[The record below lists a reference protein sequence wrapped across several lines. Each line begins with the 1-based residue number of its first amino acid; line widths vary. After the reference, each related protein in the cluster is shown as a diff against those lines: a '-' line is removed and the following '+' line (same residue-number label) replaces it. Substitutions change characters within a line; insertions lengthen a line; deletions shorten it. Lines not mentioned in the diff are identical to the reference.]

1 MAVGVRRVIVAV
13 SLLLAPAACNSTSP
27 PSGPEATCAHACAA
41 RAPSCK
47 SQECARGCNLV
58 LDRLAEG
65 EGDRII
71 ACLAKATEACD
82 DRAWA
87 HCAARVGVHADGG
100 PPAPPAPSD
109 VEEDEE

>member
-1 MAVGVRRVIVAV
+1 MPVAV
-13 SLLLAPAACNSTSP
+13 KSVPLAMLLLVVGAACNSKSP
-27 PSGPEATCAHACAA
+27 PSGPEATCAQACEA
-41 RAPSCK
+41 RAPRCK
-47 SQECARGCNLV
+47 RDECGRGCNLV

-71 ACLAKATEACD
+71 ACVANAAGACG

-87 HCAARVGVHADGG
+87 HCAVRIGPHADGG
-100 PPAPPAPSD
+100 PPAPPPPSD